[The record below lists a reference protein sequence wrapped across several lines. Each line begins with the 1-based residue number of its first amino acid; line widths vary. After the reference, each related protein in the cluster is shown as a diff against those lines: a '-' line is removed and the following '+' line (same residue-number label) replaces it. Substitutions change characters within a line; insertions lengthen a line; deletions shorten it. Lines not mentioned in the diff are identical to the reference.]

1 MHELDYYGDK
11 FKWFV
16 GVAKELS
23 ADGSKVK
30 VRIYGIHRMDDIV
43 DVSDGDL
50 PEAIVLKPTTGGEGG
65 TGQPIGIQNGDW
77 VMGFFADGDDCM
89 QPVVIGVIGG
99 GTYSD
104 ATTSSVDGS
113 DVDVGGSTIFNN
125 DSQIPG
131 DGIEHQGYNFLRAR
145 WEQIHG
151 NPQQAHVQTCGMM
164 GHIWVESRWRIG
176 VRNAGEAAVGLCQ
189 WRQDRL
195 SRLKKI
201 SQTPT
206 PSLTQQLSFIFW
218 EYNNT
223 HKSAYRK
230 MLAAQNVPEAVRAFS
245 YFELHAGITK
255 RGWNQA
261 IADSRAHYQDRLGK
275 ALQYDR
281 VFRNRYQAPG
291 FENGPNRGVGQPGAG
306 LPPIPTNDPYWNRGG
321 GTTVIYGPR

>member
-30 VRIYGIHRMDDIV
+30 VRVYGIHRMDDV
-43 DVSDGDL
+43 TNVSDGDL
-50 PEAIVLKPTTGGEGG
+50 PDAIVLKPTTGGEGG
-65 TGQPIGIQNGDW
+65 SGQPIGIQNGDW

-104 ATTSSVDGS
+104 ATTSG
-113 DVDVGGSTIFNN
+113 VGGGLDGGLGGDGVVFNN

-131 DGIEHQGYNFLRAR
+131 DGVEHQGYNFLRAR

-151 NPQQAHVQTCGMM
+151 NPQQAHVQAVGIM
-164 GHIWVESRWRIG
+164 GHIFVESRWRLTI
-176 VRNAGEAAVGLCQ
+176 VNRGEQALGLCQ
-189 WRQDRL
+189 WRYDRRA
-195 SRLKKI
+195 RLLKM
-201 SQTPT
+201 SNNQPG
-206 PSLTQQLSFIFW
+206 LTQQLSYIFW
-218 EYNNT
+218 EFNNT

-230 MLAAQNVPEAVRAFS
+230 MLAAQNVHEAVRAFS

-261 IADSRAHYQDRLGK
+261 IADSQAHYQQRLGK

-281 VFRNRYQAPG
+281 VFRNRYQVPG
-291 FENGPNRGVGQPGAG
+291 FENGPNKGLGQPGAP
-306 LPPIPTNDPYWNRGG
+306 LPELPTNDSYLNKKGG
-321 GTTVIYGPR
+321 YYLM